1 MRGSEYAE
9 LRALASI
16 VEHGSFARAAKQLG
30 VSPSALSQT
39 IRGLETRLGVRLLN
53 RTTRSVAPSEAGAQL
68 LARIVPVF
76 GELDAAVADVREGRE
91 RAAGLLRINAPRAA
105 ALYRLAPVL
114 GAFHRAHP
122 EIVLDLVVEDRITDI
137 VAERFD
143 AGIRLGESLAK
154 DMVAIKL
161 GGEMQQIAVAA
172 PHYLAA
178 HPAPRHPRD
187 LAQHRCINIRMPT
200 DLNLYRWEFERR
212 RKQLDVGVEGPLIVN
227 DPELALAAALQ
238 GIGIAYLFRDRAQ
251 AFIDDGELIPLL
263 ETWSPPFPGFY
274 LYHPSR
280 RQLRAPLRAF
290 IDFIRAALA
299 RET

>member
-9 LRALASI
+9 LRALARI

-39 IRGLETRLGVRLLN
+39 IRGLEARLGVRLLN
-53 RTTRSVAPSEAGAQL
+53 RTTRSVAPSEAGARL

-91 RAAGLLRINAPRAA
+91 RAAGLLRINSPRAA
-105 ALYRLAPVL
+105 AVYRLAPEL

-137 VAERFD
+137 VAGRFD

-161 GGEMQQIAVAA
+161 GGEMQQVAVAA
-172 PHYLAA
+172 PRYLDEHA
-178 HPAPRHPRD
+178 APRHPRE

-212 RKQLDVGVEGPLIVN
+212 RTKLEVGVDGPLIVN
-227 DPELALAAALQ
+227 DPELALLAALQ

-251 AFIDDGELIPLL
+251 AFIDRGELVALL
-263 ETWSPPFPGFY
+263 EAWSPPFPGFY

-280 RQLRAPLRAF
+280 RHIRPSLRAF
-290 IDFIRAALA
+290 IDFLRGELSSEA
-299 RET
+299 